1 MANDILVKVGAD
13 ITNFSRAMASANRDL
28 QQFSNANQQTFDAF
42 KQTGAI
48 VTGAGIALA
57 GGLGIAVKKA
67 AEFEAGMSEV
77 RAISGASGKEFEVLS
92 AKAREMGAK
101 TSFSA
106 TEAAEGLKYMALA
119 GWDTNSM
126 LTGIEPVLYLAEAG
140 ALELGR
146 ASDLVTDSM
155 SALGLSAND
164 LVPYLDKVAQ
174 TSRKS
179 NTDID
184 ALMEAMVVA
193 GGTFS
198 RFNVPLEEANAFLG
212 VLANRGTKGSEA
224 GTALNAIMDRLTSGT
239 GQASKALDE
248 LGLSAFDSEGNFKG
262 MEAIMLEL
270 QDALSGLTEEEKA
283 HYQSMIAGLN
293 HGKSFEKMM
302 QGLGDEYY
310 DLKADIEGADGALID
325 MRNTMKDNLQ
335 GRMEEMSSAL
345 EEVGIII
352 YDNIKPAVEM
362 LVEWI
367 TELASWFQSLSP
379 TMQNTIVIL
388 AAVAA
393 AIGPL
398 LIVLGLMASG
408 VGAIMTM
415 ISALMPILAALG
427 VA

>member
-1 MANDILVKVGAD
+1 MANDIIDKVGED

-28 QQFSNANQQTFDAF
+28 QQFSNANQQTFDVF

-212 VLANRGTKGSEA
+212 VLANRGTKGTEA

-239 GQASKALDE
+239 GQAANALDE

-262 MEAIMLEL
+262 MENVMLEVK
-270 QDALSGLTEEEKA
+270 DALSGMDDEQKA

-293 HGKSFEKMM
+293 HGKSFEKML
-302 QGLGDEYY
+302 QGLDDEYHE
-310 DLKADIEGADGALID
+310 LKGSVNEADGALQERPD
-325 MRNTMKDNLQ
+325 TMKDNLQ
-335 GRMEEMSSAL
+335 GRMEEMKSAMA
-345 EEVGIII
+345 ESGIVI
-352 YDNIKPAVEM
+352 YENLKPAIEILVGLITK
-362 LVEWI
+362 LVEW
-367 TELASWFQSLSP
+367 FQNLSP
-379 TMQNTIVIL
+379 AIQNAIVII
-388 AAVAA
+388 AGIAA

-398 LIVLGLMASG
+398 LV
-408 VGAIMTM
+408 
-415 ISALMPILAALG
+415 
-427 VA
+427 